1 MATLVYQEIRV
12 GQLLRSLMMPAGKPI
27 LQNKIDIEHQKY
39 GSEAKIYKRKET
51 ISKIKIATK
60 FVTSRI
66 IIIMYI

>member
-1 MATLVYQEIRV
+1 
-12 GQLLRSLMMPAGKPI
+12 MMPAGKPI

-60 FVTSRI
+60 FVTIRI